1 MNTMKKE
8 EIIEK
13 LSFLGEDIRENIDKE
28 PYLSMYIKAQQGNA
42 WFLKENIQ
50 YSLKQFLPWLE
61 KKELHDFVAKYEE
74 NKKQKNLAIVCA
86 GNIPAVGFHDILCG
100 LLSNCS
106 LQVKLSSNDKTIIP
120 FLINRMSEKTELP
133 VRFVDKIKDFDLVI
147 ATGSNNS
154 SLYFESYFK
163 KYPHIIRKSRAS
175 IAVIDKKDDDISGIE
190 DDVFM
195 YMGLGCRNVSLLFLP
210 LGFDIEWLKN
220 RFKKY
225 SFLIDFHKYKN
236 NYNYYHAVFQ
246 MNNINALDGGFY
258 LLQNSKELHCP
269 ISVVNYCFYENKKEV
284 EDFIVEKHDELQ
296 CIVVD
301 RFDFSREIKT
311 IPFGKA
317 QSPEIDDYADNI
329 DTISFLKNS

>member
-13 LSFLGEDIRENIDKE
+13 LSFLGEDIRENIDQE

-50 YSLKQFLPWLE
+50 YSLKQFLLWLE

-100 LLSNCS
+100 LLSNCC
-106 LQVKLSSNDKTIIP
+106 LQVKLSSNDKVIIP

-175 IAVIDKKDDDISGIE
+175 IAVIDKNDDDISGIE

-236 NYNYYHAVFQ
+236 NYDYYHAVFQ

-296 CIVVD
+296 CVVAG

-329 DTISFLKNS
+329 DTMSFLKNS

>member
-8 EIIEK
+8 EIIER

-74 NKKQKNLAIVCA
+74 NKKQKNLAIICA

-106 LQVKLSSNDKTIIP
+106 LQVKLSSNDKVIIP

-236 NYNYYHAVFQ
+236 NYDYYHAVFQ
-246 MNNINALDGGFY
+246 MNNINMLDGGFY

-296 CIVVD
+296 CIVAG

>member
-8 EIIEK
+8 EIIER

-28 PYLSMYIKAQQGNA
+28 PYLSMYIKAQQENA

-74 NKKQKNLAIVCA
+74 NKKQRNLAIVCA

-100 LLSNCS
+100 LLSNCC

-175 IAVIDKKDDDISGIE
+175 IAVIDKNDDDISSIE

-236 NYNYYHAVFQ
+236 NYDYYHAVFQ

-296 CIVVD
+296 CIVAE

-329 DTISFLKNS
+329 DTMSFLKNS

>member
-28 PYLSMYIKAQQGNA
+28 PYLSMYIKAQQENA

-50 YSLKQFLPWLE
+50 YSLKQFLLWLE

-74 NKKQKNLAIVCA
+74 NEKQKNLAIVCA

-175 IAVIDKKDDDISGIE
+175 IAVIDKNDDDISSIE

-210 LGFDIEWLKN
+210 LGFDVERIKE

-236 NYNYYHAVFQ
+236 NYDYYRAVFQ
-246 MNNINALDGGFY
+246 MNNINILDGDFY

-284 EDFIVEKHDELQ
+284 EDFIVEKQDELQ
-296 CIVVD
+296 CVVAG

-329 DTISFLKNS
+329 DTMSFLKNS